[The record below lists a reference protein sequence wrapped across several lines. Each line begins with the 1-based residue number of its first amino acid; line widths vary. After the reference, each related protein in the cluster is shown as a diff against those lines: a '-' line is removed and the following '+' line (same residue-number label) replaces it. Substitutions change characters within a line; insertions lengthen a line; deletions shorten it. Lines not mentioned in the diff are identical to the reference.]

1 MSKPFIKRLSDLLFG
16 GPVREAPPAA
26 PSKPLPEI
34 LFVPVIFANG
44 RDDDTEG
51 VKAFLEHRPVM
62 LAGRLIAPE
71 NNTARLE
78 GLNLRFSCGQLVLM
92 LDRCVVQVVG
102 FPMGRTVMINVPPN
116 CKRCIDRCEM
126 NMNVP
131 VQP

>member
-1 MSKPFIKRLSDLLFG
+1 MSSFFLKRLADLLLG
-16 GPVREAPPAA
+16 GPARPAPPAA
-26 PSKPLPEI
+26 APKPLPEI

-44 RDDDTEG
+44 RDDDMEG

-78 GLNLRFSCGQLVLM
+78 GLHLRFSCGQLVLM
-92 LDRCVVQVVG
+92 HDRCVVQVVG
-102 FPMGRTVMINVPPN
+102 FPMGRTIMVHVPPQSQ
-116 CKRCIDRCEM
+116 RSIYRCEM
-126 NMNVP
+126 TMNAP

>member
-1 MSKPFIKRLSDLLFG
+1 MKTIFKRLGLFIFG
-16 GPVREAPPAA
+16 GPTRPAPPS
-26 PSKPLPEI
+26 PQKPLPEI
-34 LFVPVIFANG
+34 LFIPVIFANG

-62 LAGRLIAPE
+62 LAGRIIGPE

-78 GLNLRFSCGQLVLM
+78 GLNLRFSCGALVLM

-102 FPMGRTVMINVPPN
+102 FPMGRTIMVEVPPQTQ
-116 CKRCIDRCEM
+116 RCILRCEM
-126 NMNVP
+126 AMNAP